1 MDLVDSPLQTEKTR
15 TDIHNTIRNHVREVE
30 KGVWQHWEARELQ
43 KMHDALGA
51 LERIDA
57 SLDAHHEFY
66 DPAWTRDVKTA
77 VCAEIDT
84 LDQRV
89 LGYLAKGE
97 DHA

>member
-1 MDLVDSPLQTEKTR
+1 MDLVDPPLQTEKVR
-15 TDIHNTIRNHVREVE
+15 TDVHNAIRNHVRDVE

-43 KMHDALGA
+43 QMHDDLGA
-51 LERIDA
+51 LERIDTC
-57 SLDAHHEFY
+57 LDAHHGFY